1 MAVDRSQLEPAIGR
15 NADYY
20 LRRFEQ
26 IDSGR
31 RVGWNWAAFFLS
43 TAWFSYRGLGGW
55 AALNLAA
62 PWVGMLLVAFTM
74 PFSVYLGMLFL
85 IVYPVVFF
93 VLVPMY
99 ADALYY
105 ERVKRAV
112 AHAVD
117 GGKPSPPT
125 RPVSATVVG
134 LASVTL
140 PALVLL
146 IYQGAHVDY
155 TPRAQVSEAISLMA
169 SAKTPI
175 AEYFADKG
183 KWPDNFKQ
191 VAENTSG
198 RYTERVEI
206 TSGAGAAS
214 GALVMTATMRTSGVR
229 SDVAGKTVQMR
240 SEDEGKT
247 WICSRGAAN
256 GVDNKYLPAA
266 CRSSTQ

>member
-20 LRRFEQ
+20 IRRFEK
-26 IDSGR
+26 IDAGHR
-31 RVGWNWAAFFLS
+31 AGWNWAAFFLS

-62 PWVGMLLVAFTM
+62 PWVGMLLMAFM
-74 PFSVYLGMLFL
+74 MSVSVYLGVL
-85 IVYPVVFF
+85 ILIAYPVVFF
-93 VLVPMY
+93 LLVPLY
-99 ADALYY
+99 ADFLYY
-105 ERVKRAV
+105 QRIKRAV
-112 AHAVD
+112 AHAAD

-134 LASVTL
+134 LAAVIL
-140 PALVLL
+140 PALVLM
-146 IYQGAHVDY
+146 IYQGSRVDY
-155 TPRAQVSEAISLMA
+155 APRAQVSEAISLMGG
-169 SAKTPI
+169 AKTSV

-214 GALVMTATMRTSGVR
+214 GALVMTATMRKEGVR
-229 SDVAGKTVQMR
+229 SEVAGKTVQMR
-240 SEDEGKT
+240 SVDEGKT
-247 WICSRGAAN
+247 WTCSRGPVN
-256 GVDNKYLPAA
+256 GVDNKYLPGS
-266 CRSSTQ
+266 CR

>member
-1 MAVDRSQLEPAIGR
+1 MPDRAQLEAAIGR
-15 NADYY
+15 NASYY

-31 RVGWNWAAFFLS
+31 RIGWNWAAFFLS

-62 PWVGMLLVAFTM
+62 PWVAMLLVAFTM
-74 PFSVYLGMLFL
+74 PFSFHLGMLFL
-85 IVYPVVFF
+85 IAYPVVFF
-93 VLVPMY
+93 VLVPLY
-99 ADALYY
+99 ADFLYY
-105 ERVKRAV
+105 QRVKRAV
-112 AHAVD
+112 AHEAE

-134 LASVTL
+134 LAAVIL

-146 IYQGAHVDY
+146 IYQGSRVDY
-155 TPRAQVSEAISLMA
+155 TSRAQVSEAITLMA
-169 SAKTPI
+169 SAKTPV

-183 KWPDNFKQ
+183 KWPDNLKQ
-191 VAENTSG
+191 VAENTGG

-214 GALVMTATMRTSGVR
+214 GALVMTATMRTNGVR
-229 SDVAGKTVQMR
+229 SEVAGKTVQYR
-240 SEDEGKT
+240 SEDQGKT
-247 WICSRGAAN
+247 WVCSRGAVN
-256 GVDNKYLPAA
+256 GVDNKFLPAA
-266 CRSSTQ
+266 CR